1 MTNDKFRD
9 AIELHFGDRTDI
21 KTKEFLG
28 QLMRKRYFHSVK
40 GEAKQ
45 PTQKQLDAAW
55 NYLKGRETY
64 TITEETIAKKEEK
77 AYIYPEKPI
86 FLRLKGFKKRQVR
99 SSTTGRIL
107 GWID

>member
-21 KTKEFLG
+21 ETKEFLG
-28 QLMRKRYFHSVK
+28 QLMRKRQFHYSG
-40 GEAKQ
+40 GEPKY

-64 TITEETIAKKEEK
+64 TMTEETIKLPSFLRFERDSRNQEHYRNTKTGRFAKKE
-77 AYIYPEKPI
+77 
-86 FLRLKGFKKRQVR
+86 G
-99 SSTTGRIL
+99 
-107 GWID
+107 

>member
-21 KTKEFLG
+21 ETKEFLG

-55 NYLKGRETY
+55 NFLKGRETY
-64 TITEETIAKKEEK
+64 TITEERDIKRE
-77 AYIYPEKPI
+77 YYSIIP
-86 FLRLKGFKKRQVR
+86 KGFKKQQIRDIK
-99 SSTTGRIL
+99 TGRIL
-107 GWID
+107 GWK